1 MSRERPPG
9 GYRSAGAERRHPGA
23 GCRHPG
29 PGTKRRAGAARPGRN
44 AGAHGRTYPDPGTGS
59 HRNGHPPVPTVTP
72 TATPEPTEQPEK
84 MYAAKSVD
92 NVQAVSKTG
101 VPDTYTLYFAVPNGW
116 ENYKKV
122 KIYAIVGKNG
132 SVNGD
137 KKYYLEMQLADE
149 TEDGRKIYS
158 AVLNKDDHYP
168 YNGLGGLEFRGY
180 ENDAIADEAPTST
193 IIIVQV
199 DNNNQLQDMSFNP
212 TASNYIGG
220 NYYDGNNGNGNKGN
234 SWDQTKWKDY
244 TVSHKHF
251 AKKAMAFENKKTSAT
266 LTNVKAWFYEPDKEG
281 TLIQVDEQP
290 ISLNDI
296 QPGTTA
302 TFKIPDAFC
311 SFVRFTAGD
320 NDTEEISEYYNFY
333 NEKVT
338 GEKQK
343 SFQYSEGQC
352 YCYMYNGI
360 EGATWGR
367 PGATRIYY
375 DAIFFQDGIEW
386 RYQRLFNPQSQ

>member
-1 MSRERPPG
+1 MTEIMGTEIRG
-9 GYRSAGAERRHPGA
+9 IAGIKRS
-23 GCRHPG
+23 
-29 PGTKRRAGAARPGRN
+29 
-44 AGAHGRTYPDPGTGS
+44 GRTI
-59 HRNGHPPVPTVTP
+59 R
-72 TATPEPTEQPEK
+72 
-84 MYAAKSVD
+84 
-92 NVQAVSKTG
+92 
-101 VPDTYTLYFAVPNGW
+101 L
-116 ENYKKV
+116 
-122 KIYAIVGKNG
+122 AISISLRKRWPLKN
-132 SVNGD
+132 
-137 KKYYLEMQLADE
+137 
-149 TEDGRKIYS
+149 
-158 AVLNKDDHYP
+158 
-168 YNGLGGLEFRGY
+168 
-180 ENDAIADEAPTST
+180 
-193 IIIVQV
+193 
-199 DNNNQLQDMSFNP
+199 
-212 TASNYIGG
+212 
-220 NYYDGNNGNGNKGN
+220 
-234 SWDQTKWKDY
+234 
-244 TVSHKHF
+244 
-251 AKKAMAFENKKTSAT
+251 KTSAT

-375 DAIFFQDGIEW
+375 DATFFQDGIEW